1 MKMQLISKWNGKNY
15 YGIESDWSIHEIVRV
30 RGYFYRCKYV
40 IGEWLRPI
48 GDALKKSEF
57 TLQE

>member
-1 MKMQLISKWNGKNY
+1 MKLVSKWNGKNF
-15 YGIESDWSIHEIVRV
+15 YGFKKGEIVEIVKV
-30 RGYFYRCKYV
+30 RGAFYRTKYV

-57 TLQE
+57 TLVD